1 MAQIGNAS
9 DKAAIVALLDC
20 DAIADASFRAAVAAL
35 HAGDVAELARLIDAE
50 PRLLHERMM
59 GPEAYRLRQRPGYF
73 RDPKLIELLI
83 ERGARTDLR
92 DTLWDATPLEWA
104 MHGERSAAI
113 AALERLG

>member
-1 MAQIGNAS
+1 MRLRMRRFERPLRRYTQATLPS
-9 DKAAIVALLDC
+9 
-20 DAIADASFRAAVAAL
+20 
-35 HAGDVAELARLIDAE
+35 LARLIDAE